1 MPYAAASFG
10 DGASET
16 LGAVTGTSTGT
27 LVTASATVNAKGAWE
42 TIGTSTFAY
51 ERIIVQ
57 VGATGSAADYVFD
70 IGIDDGAGNS
80 FVLAENLRIS
90 ALKGAGDLFLSYS
103 LPLKIAAGAIVEAR
117 SAATVASAGLRMTIV
132 GCSASPLSG
141 GSYSYMVALY
151 TPATSRGVAIDAG
164 ATRNAKGA
172 WAQLQA
178 STAHNVDAI
187 MLGIGPNA
195 DVTRTAVTT
204 GLLDIG
210 IGTAGAEFSLAS
222 NMLWGFTTTSDTPFP
237 NVIGVIPMGIAAGTR
252 VAARCQANNNT
263 AGDRTLD
270 LAAWGFVA

>member
-10 DGASET
+10 DGASQT

-27 LVTASATVNAKGAWE
+27 LVTASATTNAKGAWA
-42 TIGTSTFAY
+42 TIGTTTYAY
-51 ERIIVQ
+51 DRIIVQ
-57 VGATGSAADYVFD
+57 VGAAGSAADYVFD

-80 FVLAENLRIS
+80 YVLAENLRLS
-90 ALKGAGDLFLSYS
+90 GLKGAGDLFLSYS

-117 SAATVASAGLRMTIV
+117 AAATVASATMRITII

-151 TPATSRGVAIDAG
+151 TPATSRGVTIDTG
-164 ATRNAKGA
+164 ATLNTKSA
-172 WAQLQA
+172 WTQLQA
-178 STAHNVDAI
+178 STAHNVDAL

-210 IGTAGAEFSLAS
+210 IGSSGAEFALAS

-252 VAARCQANNNT
+252 VVARAQSNNVT